1 MGAKTPC
8 RTLLHRLAVMKRVRF
23 AYVGEMR
30 GSPNARRSQR
40 RSAPARGLYL
50 CEHAGGAVDVLEGCE
65 DGVGVDGDGA
75 VDVGF
80 VDVAAAEGG
89 EVADTAKDISDEK
102 LKRCSSN
109 GIEVGGCRSAR

>member
-1 MGAKTPC
+1 
-8 RTLLHRLAVMKRVRF
+8 MKRVRF
-23 AYVGEMR
+23 AYVDGMM

-40 RSAPARGLYL
+40 RSATARGLYL
-50 CEHAGGAVDVLEGCE
+50 CEHAGAAVDVLEGCQ

-89 EVADTAKDISDEK
+89 EVAVEDEA
-102 LKRCSSN
+102 
-109 GIEVGGCRSAR
+109 GDVPVGVQQR